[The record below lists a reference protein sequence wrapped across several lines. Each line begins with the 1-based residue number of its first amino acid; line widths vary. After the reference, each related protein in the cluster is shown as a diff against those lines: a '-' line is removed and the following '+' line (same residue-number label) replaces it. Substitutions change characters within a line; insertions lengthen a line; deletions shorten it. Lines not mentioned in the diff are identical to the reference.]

1 MTTAVV
7 PGSFDPPTLGH
18 VDVIV
23 RAAEIFESVVVAVLI
38 NPAKTPMF
46 TVEERMGMLADI
58 AAPYSNVSV
67 ESFQGLMVEFAKRK
81 SPSVIVK
88 GLRVVS
94 DFEYELQ
101 MAQMNRHLEEVETI
115 FVPTSATHAYL
126 SSSLVK
132 DVARFG
138 GRLEG
143 LVPPAVEKALLAAT
157 QEDKEES

>member
-18 VDVIV
+18 LDVIQ
-23 RAAEIFESVVVAVLI
+23 RAADIFETVVVAVLV
-38 NPAKTPMF
+38 NPLKVPMF
-46 TVEERMGMLADI
+46 TVEERMAMLTEISAD
-58 AAPYSNVSV
+58 YDNVSID
-67 ESFQGLMVEFAKRK
+67 SFQGLMVEFAKK
-81 SPSVIVK
+81 HAPSVIVK

-115 FVPTSATHAYL
+115 FVPTSAIHGYL

-138 GRLEG
+138 GKLTG
-143 LVPPAVEKALLAAT
+143 LVPPVVETALRNAV
-157 QEDKEES
+157 DPD